1 MTFLLTVPFLI
12 TLLLILVILIA
23 IAVESEK
30 TGTAATVFSLAIAL
44 ILWHYWSDIWSWVS
58 LNPLDTFLFIGG
70 YIVSGVIWSVIK
82 WKSYISRSARHFE
95 NLKVEFKVKV
105 GDMGGNWKR
114 WVEYLNDNSSQLRSS
129 YRFQDS
135 DEPADIIKKITINA
149 NSKKSLIVSW
159 IAYWPMSLG
168 ATLLNDP
175 LRRFG
180 NYIYDRISGKF
191 QRMSE
196 KSATNAAKGMNK
208 YGPEHQDK
216 K

>member
-1 MTFLLTVPFLI
+1 MTFLLAFPFLI
-12 TLLLILVILIA
+12 TLLCILVILIA

-44 ILWHYWSDIWSWVS
+44 ILWHYWTDIWSWVS
-58 LNPLDTFLFIGG
+58 LNPLDTLLFIGG
-70 YIVSGVIWSVIK
+70 YIVSGIIWSVIK
-82 WKSYISRSARHFE
+82 WKSYISKSARHFE
-95 NLKVEFKVKV
+95 QLKVTFKAKV
-105 GDMGGNWKR
+105 GDIGGNWNR
-114 WVEYLNDNSSQLRSS
+114 WIEYLNQNQFGLRNVYSFSQ
-129 YRFQDS
+129 S
-135 DEPADIIKKITINA
+135 DEPVDIIRKITINA

-168 ATLLNDP
+168 ATVLNDP
-175 LRRFG
+175 LRRLG

-196 KSATNAAKGMNK
+196 NSAKNAAKGMEK
-208 YGPEHQDK
+208 FGPEHQEK